1 MRPGHVLPERLT
13 CRAELATQRA
23 LRTSCGHVPRLNVIG
38 HVPVVGAGVAALT
51 ATVGARVIQY
61 YLGFDNLIQG
71 PGVLLRE
78 KNISLIAGLFLGFLK
93 IFRIFMTSQMF
104 TKGVPSGALG
114 ATEAAEDLGGMGDMV
129 GLNVDSEVLSGS
141 TDMEAV

>member
-13 CRAELATQRA
+13 CRAELATQWT

-51 ATVGARVIQY
+51 ATEGARVIQH
-61 YLGFDNLIQG
+61 YLRFDNLIQG

-78 KNISLIAGLFLGFLK
+78 KKYQSDCRFISRISQNI
-93 IFRIFMTSQMF
+93 
-104 TKGVPSGALG
+104 
-114 ATEAAEDLGGMGDMV
+114 
-129 GLNVDSEVLSGS
+129 
-141 TDMEAV
+141 